1 MYASVLDAVSGTH
14 HGPVIGG
21 RCFPEAFN
29 ISVGDLLRTLESL
42 RILESRGR
50 SYFRGYERHTLQLR
64 GMVLGKILDVE
75 VATTASP
82 KALELDGV

>member
-1 MYASVLDAVSGTH
+1 MYASVLHVVSGTH
-14 HGPVIGG
+14 HSPMIGG
-21 RCFPEAFN
+21 RWFPEACN

-64 GMVLGKILDVE
+64 GH
-75 VATTASP
+75 
-82 KALELDGV
+82 GVGGNTRCRRRDHGEP